1 ITFLLPISHALR
13 YPHSFPTRRSSDL
26 EICTIC
32 ICLWEMKKHSHFVSL
47 YGRPRESKLADQVA
61 QFLLPVRSTSW
72 PILRL
77 EMLFA
82 YALIAATIT
91 QTLYSTTTGYKN
103 KDLTCR
109 KSVWSRC
116 KISHTGCLIP
126 GEQRQRGAY
135 NFFREKRE
143 GVASTFAPTASL
155 RIIVL

>member
-47 YGRPRESKLADQVA
+47 YGRLRESKLADRVA

-82 YALIAATIT
+82 YARSEEHTSEL
-91 QTLYSTTTGYKN
+91 QSRF
-103 KDLTCR
+103 DLVCR
-109 KSVWSRC
+109 
-116 KISHTGCLIP
+116 LLL
-126 GEQRQRGAY
+126 
-135 NFFREKRE
+135 EKKK
-143 GVASTFAPTASL
+143 
-155 RIIVL
+155 